1 MRKKEKPTNFVPALE
16 KGLDVLE
23 ALASAPDPQTLTEL
37 ARALDRS
44 SSVLFRI
51 IDALEKRAYIARDPV
66 SGTYHLTLKLYELA
80 HTHSPV
86 DQLLKAA
93 TFPMRVLA
101 DTIHESCHLSVLA
114 HGKLGG

>member
-1 MRKKEKPTNFVPALE
+1 MSKKAKPSYFVPALE

-23 ALASAPDPQTLTEL
+23 ALASASGPQTLTEL
-37 ARALDRS
+37 ARDLDRS

-80 HTHSPV
+80 HTHSPA